1 MPLLCRV
8 INLGIQDYWEVY
20 QYQKDLVQAKANA
33 KHGHDTLILVEHP
46 PVFTIGKS
54 GSRENLHIPPEHL
67 EEKGIAVYE
76 IDRGGDIT
84 YHGPGQLVGYPI
96 LNLERHGKD
105 LHKLIWKYEEVIIRT
120 LAGFGIAG
128 LRLEQYPG
136 VWVGEEKIA
145 ALGIGVSKW
154 IAYHGFALNVNPN
167 LSHFKMITPCGI
179 HDKSVTSLELL
190 LGHQV
195 KMEEVTERL
204 VQRFGEVFNMEMRY
218 SI

>member
-1 MPLLCRV
+1 MPLLCRI

-20 QYQKDLVQAKANA
+20 QYQKELVQAKAGG

-46 PVFTIGKS
+46 PVFTIGKT
-54 GSRENLHIPPEHL
+54 GSRENLHIPPEQL
-67 EEKGIAVYE
+67 EERGIAVYE

-96 LNLERHGKD
+96 LSLERHGKD
-105 LHKLIWKYEEVIIRT
+105 LHKLVWKYEEVIIRT
-120 LAGFGIAG
+120 LGDFGITGA
-128 LRLEQYPG
+128 RLEEYPG

-145 ALGIGVSKW
+145 ALGIGVSRW

-167 LSHFKMITPCGI
+167 LAHFKMITPCGI
-179 HDKSVTSLELL
+179 HDKNITSLELL
-190 LGHQV
+190 LGCPV
-195 KMEEVTERL
+195 NMEEVSGHL
-204 VQRFGEVFNMEMRY
+204 VRHFGEVFNMEMRY